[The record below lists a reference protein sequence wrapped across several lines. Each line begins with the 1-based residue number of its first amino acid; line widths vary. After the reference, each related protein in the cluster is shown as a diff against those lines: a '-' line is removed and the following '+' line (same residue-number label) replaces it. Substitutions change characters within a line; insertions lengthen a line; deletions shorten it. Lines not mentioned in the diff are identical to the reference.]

1 MKFEMSFFIR
11 GIRMLLV
18 FFVIAIMDSG
28 CKTSI
33 NPAPPPSGITIV
45 SPKTGDIFKTTDTV
59 KIIRTCNYD
68 DFSSGTYTDCSLDSG
83 KTWDV
88 IKAQIGK
95 SGIVTDTLLWY
106 PSAVYPTQIL
116 AGPGVTI
123 RVRDYNKQ
131 FISKT
136 GYFFF
141 TIQ

>member
-11 GIRMLLV
+11 GLSVLPV
-18 FFVIAIMDSG
+18 LFVIVIMDFG
-28 CKTSI
+28 CNTPNS
-33 NPAPPPSGITIV
+33 PAPLPSGITIV
-45 SPKTGDIFKTTDTV
+45 SPKTGDIFKVTDTV

-68 DFSSGTYTDCSLDSG
+68 DFASGTYTDCSLDSG
-83 KTWDV
+83 KTWDA

-106 PSAVYPTQIL
+106 PSAVYPAHIL
-116 AGPGVTI
+116 AGPGVII